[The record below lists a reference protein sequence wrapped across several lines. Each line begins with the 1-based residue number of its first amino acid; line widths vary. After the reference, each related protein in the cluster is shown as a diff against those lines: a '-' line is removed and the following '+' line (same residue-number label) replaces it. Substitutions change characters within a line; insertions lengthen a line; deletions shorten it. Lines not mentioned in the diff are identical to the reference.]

1 MDSLP
6 YAAEAEVSVSPQ
18 DLEILREQYE
28 KEGEKPRPQNKFNY
42 AWALVR
48 SRFRTDQE
56 KGIALLH
63 EIYRELPH
71 RRRECLYYLALG
83 EYKLGNYRNAR
94 KFNETLL
101 QLEARNQQALSLRR
115 LIDDKVKSEGL
126 MGMAIV
132 GGVVT
137 AVGLIA
143 ATFMRRNP
151 RD

>member
-6 YAAEAEVSVSPQ
+6 YAAEAEVSLSPEE
-18 DLEILREQYE
+18 LEILQEQYE
-28 KEGEKPRPQNKFNY
+28 KEGDKPRPQTKFNY